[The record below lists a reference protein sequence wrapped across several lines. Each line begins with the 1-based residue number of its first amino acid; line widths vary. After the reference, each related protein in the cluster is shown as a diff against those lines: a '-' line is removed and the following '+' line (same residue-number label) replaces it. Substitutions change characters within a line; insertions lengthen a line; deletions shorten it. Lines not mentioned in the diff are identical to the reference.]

1 MRAVSQSRI
10 ARRPSLADDDV
21 AGADVGVHDRL
32 PGRFRGRVALEPPEA
47 EGEGRRRIEQRAEQ
61 VVDDHQR
68 GADRT
73 VALRPWQCRRR
84 RGRVDAVQPRH
95 GVAQLR
101 HDAFAGSRPA
111 AVNEAE
117 HATGHRLAVDGRADE
132 ERAAQHRRVGADVM
146 DVGDR
151 DAGLLGEGA
160 DGRLAGDVEQ
170 LDRRGGDHR
179 QGEAPRLRA
188 GDGVEERV
196 DASSA
201 GRRQREALDDDGSVP
216 PARTATPPADRP
228 ADWPPD
234 RPADRRRVWRHQ
246 SPLQSSWPGFEMARS
261 SCATR
266 INADHTAAD

>member
-1 MRAVSQSRI
+1 M
-10 ARRPSLADDDV
+10 
-21 AGADVGVHDRL
+21 
-32 PGRFRGRVALEPPEA
+32 
-47 EGEGRRRIEQRAEQ
+47 
-61 VVDDHQR
+61 
-68 GADRT
+68 
-73 VALRPWQCRRR
+73 
-84 RGRVDAVQPRH
+84 QPRH
-95 GVAQLR
+95 CVAQLR
-101 HDAFAGSRPA
+101 HDAFAGPRPA

-151 DAGLLGEGA
+151 DTGLLGEGA

-201 GRRQREALDDDGSVP
+201 GRRQREALDDDGSVLLP
-216 PARTATPPADRP
+216 GQPRRQRTGERTGRRTGRGPAGEPGAGLAPSVAAPVVVAGFRDGEIVVRHPHQRRP
-228 ADWPPD
+228 H
-234 RPADRRRVWRHQ
+234 RR
-246 SPLQSSWPGFEMARS
+246 
-261 SCATR
+261 
-266 INADHTAAD
+266 